1 MKKKNA
7 RPFPLFLEL
16 DFSVPVPC
24 SPCFARPLSPFLLPF
39 LFFPRPSSFFFWQQP
54 EKKPGNGVKKQHLT
68 KKPQKKKKKKKTPR
82 LSSFPNP
89 YQRERAPFFIKNIL
103 FFIVNSWG
111 VWEGGREREIEL
123 RERKQNTERKNCLFF
138 SFQNFGEREFGG
150 QNGEEKKTPRKE
162 QPQTFFSSLFNPPSV
177 PWFFFTM
184 NELERERAYGE
195 KRERERL

>member
-1 MKKKNA
+1 MF
-7 RPFPLFLEL
+7 RETTFPF
-16 DFSVPVPC
+16 S
-24 SPCFARPLSPFLLPF
+24 FALPFFPAAVVFLL
-39 LFFPRPSSFFFWQQP
+39 LATARKEAGQRRQKTALN
-54 EKKPGNGVKKQHLT
+54 EKTPK
-68 KKPQKKKKKKKTPR
+68 KKKKKKKTPR

>member
-68 KKPQKKKKKKKTPR
+68 KKHQTKKKKKKNAPSFFFSQP
-82 LSSFPNP
+82 LS
-89 YQRERAPFFIKNIL
+89 ERARTLFYQKYSFFHREQL
-103 FFIVNSWG
+103 GCV
-111 VWEGGREREIEL
+111 GGRER
-123 RERKQNTERKNCLFF
+123 
-138 SFQNFGEREFGG
+138 
-150 QNGEEKKTPRKE
+150 
-162 QPQTFFSSLFNPPSV
+162 
-177 PWFFFTM
+177 
-184 NELERERAYGE
+184 
-195 KRERERL
+195 KRN

>member
-68 KKPQKKKKKKKTPR
+68 KKHPRKKKKKKKRPVFLLFPTLIRESAHPF
-82 LSSFPNP
+82 LSKIF
-89 YQRERAPFFIKNIL
+89 
-103 FFIVNSWG
+103 
-111 VWEGGREREIEL
+111 
-123 RERKQNTERKNCLFF
+123 
-138 SFQNFGEREFGG
+138 
-150 QNGEEKKTPRKE
+150 
-162 QPQTFFSSLFNPPSV
+162 FFSS
-177 PWFFFTM
+177 
-184 NELERERAYGE
+184 
-195 KRERERL
+195 

>member
-1 MKKKNA
+1 MTFPSPSPA
-7 RPFPLFLEL
+7 PLVSRDHFPLF
-16 DFSVPVPC
+16 FCP
-24 SPCFARPLSPFLLPF
+24 
-39 LFFPRPSSFFFWQQP
+39 SFFSRGRRLSSSGNSQKRSRATASKNSTKQ
-54 EKKPGNGVKKQHLT
+54 KKPK
-68 KKPQKKKKKKKTPR
+68 KKKKKKKTPR

>member
-1 MKKKNA
+1 M
-7 RPFPLFLEL
+7 
-16 DFSVPVPC
+16 
-24 SPCFARPLSPFLLPF
+24 
-39 LFFPRPSSFFFWQQP
+39 
-54 EKKPGNGVKKQHLT
+54 
-68 KKPQKKKKKKKTPR
+68 
-82 LSSFPNP
+82 
-89 YQRERAPFFIKNIL
+89 
-103 FFIVNSWG
+103 NSWG

-195 KRERERL
+195 KRERETVITKEKKAKEKIQRKKTRGSKNQNLMIIFLSLSLYTSTSTKTRRPHSLRSSLSLSTHCAQNKTKHTTKVKQDEENALLSLAVALALIV